1 VVFLHSLISN
11 FPQPQQKRIVEDTER
26 RLNMLFDALNCET
39 LSPPVLEQ
47 LHDLTEGTAISPH
60 LDLIC
65 HLIQYAA
72 VKRRDHNQSLAIHA
86 SLLTN
91 GSRTDDIGLWMS
103 GIKQL
108 LVRL

>member
-1 VVFLHSLISN
+1 M
-11 FPQPQQKRIVEDTER
+11 EDTER

-47 LHDLTEGTAISPH
+47 LHALTE
-60 LDLIC
+60 
-65 HLIQYAA
+65 A
-72 VKRRDHNQSLAIHA
+72 VKRRDHDQALNIHTN
-86 SLLTN
+86 LLTN